1 MKSHEE
7 TFNLAKKLHTSGKI
21 LESQKLYLEIS
32 KIYSK
37 NYELFFLLGTTFLQ
51 QENYKQA
58 IENFDISIKLNSNFP
73 STFNNKGI
81 ALSKIEKNKEAIL
94 NYDKAIKLKKD
105 YFDAYLN
112 KAISLN
118 QLKKYDEAIKYFK
131 LLIKINSFNAKVF
144 HNLGNVYKNLKKYNE
159 ALKYYDEAIKI
170 DKKNLE
176 VKKAK
181 SSVLNDLKRYD
192 EELSLLNEILD
203 LNPNFKD
210 LYQTISF
217 VKMQMCEWS
226 EIKRIKDLLRNEIKE
241 NKLSIDPLF
250 FQYLFDEP
258 ELNKKNSENFVYKE
272 FKYTSKFLK
281 NKKNKKNKKIK
292 IAYFSGDFHNHPVL
306 HTMADIFKYHDKS
319 IFEIYAFSH
328 GPNNNKQ
335 NIWREGIKKYFK
347 NFYEINEMTDEEIFS
362 LSKENNIDI
371 AINLSGFSQN
381 ARQKIFFKRIAP
393 IQINYLG
400 YPGTMSFEAM
410 DYIIADKIV
419 IQEGEEKY
427 YTEKVKYLPRSLIP
441 SSNNIKQKIKNK
453 KFVRSEFGLP
463 EKKIVFCAFHSP
475 LKINPI
481 LFDAWTNILKNVE
494 NSVLWIKPQNQFVEK
509 NLKLEAGKKSID
521 PNRIIV
527 AKDIEYIDEHIE
539 RLKLA
544 DIFLDT
550 YPYSSHSTTYDY
562 IKAELPMI
570 IWKGDTFQSRVAAS
584 IYSSIN
590 VKEVIV
596 KSKDEYENVAI
607 SLANNQVKL
616 AELKKKLIDNSR
628 EFNLFDNKK
637 FTEDLENI
645 YKEIINN

>member
-1 MKSHEE
+1 MKNHDE
-7 TFNLAKKLHTSGKI
+7 TFNLAKKLHISGKI
-21 LESQKLYLEIS
+21 YESQKLYLELINV
-32 KIYSK
+32 YSK
-37 NYELFFLLGTTFLQ
+37 KYELFFLLGTTYLQ
-51 QENYKQA
+51 QENYNQA
-58 IENFDISIKLNSNFP
+58 IENFNISIKLNSNFP

-118 QLKKYDEAIKYFK
+118 KLKKYGEAIKYFEI
-131 LLIKINSFNAKVF
+131 LIKINSFNAKVF
-144 HNLGNVYKNLKKYNE
+144 HNLGNVYKNLKKYND

-170 DKKNLE
+170 DQNYLE

-192 EELSLLNEILD
+192 ESLSLLNEILN
-203 LNPNFKD
+203 LNPSFKG
-210 LYQTISF
+210 LYQMIMF
-217 VKMQMCEWS
+217 IKMQMCEWS
-226 EIKRIKDLLRNEIKE
+226 EFKRIKDLLRKEIKE
-241 NKLSIDPLF
+241 NKSSIDPLF

-258 ELNKKNSENFVYKE
+258 ELNKKNSENFVNKE

-281 NKKNKKNKKIK
+281 NKKNKKNEKIR

-319 IFEIYAFSH
+319 MFEIYAFSH

-335 NIWREGIKKYFK
+335 NYWRESIKKYFK

-371 AINLSGFSQN
+371 AVNLSGFSKN

-393 IQINYLG
+393 IQVNYLG
-400 YPGTMSFEAM
+400 YPGTMSFEAI

-419 IQEGEEKY
+419 IQKGEEKY
-427 YTEKVKYLPRSLIP
+427 YTEKVKYLPKSLIP
-441 SSNNIKQKIKNK
+441 SSNNIKQKTIKK
-453 KFVRSEFGLP
+453 KFVRSEFNLP
-463 EKKIVFCAFHSP
+463 EKKVVFCAFHNP

-494 NSVLWIKPQNQFVEK
+494 NSILWIKPNNQFVEK
-509 NLKLEAGKKSID
+509 NLKLEARKKSID

-527 AKDIEYIDEHIE
+527 AKDIEYFNEHIE

-550 YPYSSHSTTYDY
+550 YPYNSHSTTYDY
-562 IKAELPMI
+562 IKAGLPMI

-607 SLANNQVKL
+607 SLANDKVKL
-616 AELKKKLIDNSR
+616 AELKKKIVDNLR
-628 EFNLFDNKK
+628 KFDLFNNKK